1 MKHLKRF
8 NENNENNDL
17 SKLFQD
23 LFKEEVEVRIPL
35 EEILKETSFL
45 ILDKYGKIYQFENG
59 QHQITWESNDEFK
72 EQTGASLDNE
82 YAANKSPK
90 FLDYIKKIQYE
101 FHPYSEYHADY
112 YEIIDEIEAI
122 YFEGEPSDLIK
133 NLIN

>member
-35 EEILKETSFL
+35 EELLKETSFL
-45 ILDKYGKIYQFENG
+45 ILTKDGKIYQFENG
-59 QHQITWESNDEFK
+59 QLQISWNSNDEFK

-82 YAANKSPK
+82 YAGNKSPE
-90 FLDYIKKIQYE
+90 FLDYIKKLEYE
-101 FHPYSEYHADY
+101 FHPYSEHHADY